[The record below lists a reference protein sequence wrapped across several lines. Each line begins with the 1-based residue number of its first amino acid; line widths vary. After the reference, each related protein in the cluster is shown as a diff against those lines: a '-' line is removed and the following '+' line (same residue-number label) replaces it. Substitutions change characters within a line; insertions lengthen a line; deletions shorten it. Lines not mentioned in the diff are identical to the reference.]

1 MVYKD
6 YSAMKQN
13 FIYVILICTINWHHT
28 TLHQPCLDALYPKEF
43 CLGNPV
49 IISAKGCLK
58 FKGDICT
65 SSLELAESSSCAGA
79 ADQITFLQ
87 CVSNG
92 DVCRAKICDKQVP
105 KKSFCKA

>member
-1 MVYKD
+1 V
-6 YSAMKQN
+6 SA
-13 FIYVILICTINWHHT
+13 I
-28 TLHQPCLDALYPKEF
+28 
-43 CLGNPV
+43 
-49 IISAKGCLK
+49 GCSKYIGEL
-58 FKGDICT
+58 CS
-65 SSLELAESSSCAGA
+65 SSLELAESSSCSGA